1 MSIWLFLG
9 LCVAAVVVN
18 AIIAG
23 VDGGTARQE
32 KDEAALR
39 SDIETRLRRAQR
51 RHRHDD

>member
-9 LCVAAVVVN
+9 LCAAAVVVN

-23 VDGGTARQE
+23 VNGGTARQE
-32 KDEAALR
+32 KDERALR
-39 SDIETRLRRAQR
+39 LDIETRLRAAQW